1 MSTGSSKEFKIG
13 GIGAHMVLI
22 ICSLLYMVNYMD
34 RQVLSAVLE
43 PMRLDLGL
51 NDAQAGVIQ
60 TVFLLSIAFFSFPV
74 AFLVDRW
81 SRKKSIGL
89 MAIIWSV
96 FTFLTGK
103 GLNFLTVIIPRAIV
117 GVGEAGFSA
126 GGTAMI
132 TAAYPKESRGKV
144 MGVFNLVIPLGAALG
159 VILGGMIAE
168 SSGSWR
174 TPFYVFAIPG
184 IVLGIA
190 AFFMR
195 DYKTVVDVDEEGKK
209 RGFWKAG
216 ADLFKIPTL
225 KWVFI
230 GYGIHNIMAFSVL
243 TWFSAYFMRSQGITV
258 DKAGTLLGIISL
270 MAVVGA
276 PLGGF
281 LADTWQKK
289 NNKAR
294 MLLPAVADLVS
305 ALVLIGALLLKV
317 QGIGFYLA
325 LAWGVV
331 FMMGLPA
338 LSAVTQDVVP
348 PGLKGMAWGMTVLTM
363 YVFGGGWA
371 PYAVGAISD
380 GIFAFLGGAAEGI
393 TEAEALVFKAEGL
406 RYALMIAATSGVIG
420 SIFFF
425 LGAKKYP
432 TDVEKVKDITLEA
445 E

>member
-1 MSTGSSKEFKIG
+1 MSTGSSKEFKTG
-13 GIGAHMVLI
+13 GISAHMVLI

-43 PMRLDLGL
+43 PMRIDLGL
-51 NDAQAGVIQ
+51 TDAQAGVIQ
-60 TVFLLSIAFFSFPV
+60 TVFLLSIALFSFPV

-89 MAIIWSV
+89 MAIVWSA

-103 GLNFLTVIIPRAIV
+103 GVSFLTVIIPRAIV

-132 TAAYPKESRGKV
+132 SAAYPKESRGKV

-190 AFFMR
+190 AFFLK
-195 DYKTVVDVDEEGKK
+195 DYKTVVDVDETGKK
-209 RGFWKAG
+209 RGFLKAG
-216 ADLFKIPTL
+216 KDLFRIPTL
-225 KWVFI
+225 RWIFI

-270 MAVVGA
+270 MAVIGA

-289 NNKAR
+289 NDKAR
-294 MLLPAVADLVS
+294 MLLPAVADVVS
-305 ALVLIGALLLKV
+305 ALVLIAALVFKV

-325 LAWGVV
+325 LVWGVV

-363 YVFGGGWA
+363 YIFGGGWA
-371 PYAVGAISD
+371 PYAVGAVSD
-380 GIFAFLGGAAEGI
+380 GLFAFLGGTAEGI
-393 TEAEALVFKAEGL
+393 TEAEAIVFKAEGL
-406 RYALMIAATSGVIG
+406 RYALMIAATSGIIG

-425 LGAKKYP
+425 LGAKRYP
-432 TDVEKVKDITLEA
+432 EDMEKVKDITLEA

>member
-1 MSTGSSKEFKIG
+1 MGTGSSKEFKVG

-60 TVFLLSIAFFSFPV
+60 TVFLLSIALFSFPV

-216 ADLFKIPTL
+216 TDLFKIPTL
-225 KWVFI
+225 KWIFI

-270 MAVVGA
+270 MAVIGA

-371 PYAVGAISD
+371 PYAVGALSD

-432 TDVEKVKDITLEA
+432 ADLEKVKDITLEA

>member
-1 MSTGSSKEFKIG
+1 
-13 GIGAHMVLI
+13 
-22 ICSLLYMVNYMD
+22 
-34 RQVLSAVLE
+34 
-43 PMRLDLGL
+43 
-51 NDAQAGVIQ
+51 
-60 TVFLLSIAFFSFPV
+60 
-74 AFLVDRW
+74 
-81 SRKKSIGL
+81 
-89 MAIIWSV
+89 
-96 FTFLTGK
+96 
-103 GLNFLTVIIPRAIV
+103 
-117 GVGEAGFSA
+117 
-126 GGTAMI
+126 
-132 TAAYPKESRGKV
+132 
-144 MGVFNLVIPLGAALG
+144 
-159 VILGGMIAE
+159 
-168 SSGSWR
+168 
-174 TPFYVFAIPG
+174 
-184 IVLGIA
+184 
-190 AFFMR
+190 MR

-209 RGFWKAG
+209 RGFLKAG

-225 KWVFI
+225 KWIFI

-243 TWFSAYFMRSQGITV
+243 TWFSAYFMRSQGIAV

-294 MLLPAVADLVS
+294 MLLPAVADVVS
-305 ALVLIGALLLKV
+305 ALVLIGALLFKV

-325 LAWGVV
+325 LVWGVV

-363 YVFGGGWA
+363 YLFGGGWA
-371 PYAVGAISD
+371 PYAVGALSD
-380 GIFAFLGGAAEGI
+380 GLFAFLGGAAEGV
-393 TEAEALVFKAEGL
+393 TEAEALIFKAEGL

-425 LGAKKYP
+425 IGAKRYP
-432 TDVEKVKDITLEA
+432 EDMEKVKDIALEA